1 MALVKFGGG
10 IAAMS
15 GKLGGT
21 IFSRNGAGAISKNWA
36 KPTYPGSARQ
46 AEAAGRMSTI
56 VTEWQQGLT
65 NAQRTAFN
73 NKAATVSFRNRLG
86 DDFTPS
92 GFNLYVR
99 ANTHLS
105 ITGQAMVTAPP
116 VTPVLGMFT
125 PTLAHVPATGVQI
138 SAVGDFDD
146 SLTHSIR
153 AYESAPCTLSTNY
166 FKGPWVPNA
175 TYLVAA
181 AIAVPVTILP
191 TAQIT
196 PDSAYFFRFISVSA
210 EGGVSAEMIVRVA
223 VGAAP

>member
-21 IFSRNGAGAISKNWA
+21 VFSRNGAGAISKNWA

-46 AEAAGRMSTI
+46 VTAAGRMSTV

-65 NAQRTAFN
+65 NAQRASFN

-99 ANTHLS
+99 ANTHL
-105 ITGQAMVTAPP
+105 IIVGQSMVTDAP

-138 SAVGDFDD
+138 SAVGNFDD
-146 SLTHSIR
+146 TLTDFIR

-166 FKGPWVPNA
+166 FKGPWIPNA
-175 TYLVAA
+175 TYAVAA

-191 TAQIT
+191 SASIT
-196 PDSAYFFRFISVSA
+196 TNSAYFFRFVSVST
-210 EGGVSAEMIVRVA
+210 EGGVSAEMIVRCA
-223 VGAAP
+223 VGDAA